1 MIVPHGDEICTFLN
15 DSVRSLVR
23 HKESLVRFGPFKV
36 EKRLDNTPA
45 WWTEEKGMY
54 RHPPLFEGKLG

>member
-36 EKRLDNTPA
+36 EKRLIILLHGGQKRKVCIDIL
-45 WWTEEKGMY
+45 
-54 RHPPLFEGKLG
+54 RCFEGKLG